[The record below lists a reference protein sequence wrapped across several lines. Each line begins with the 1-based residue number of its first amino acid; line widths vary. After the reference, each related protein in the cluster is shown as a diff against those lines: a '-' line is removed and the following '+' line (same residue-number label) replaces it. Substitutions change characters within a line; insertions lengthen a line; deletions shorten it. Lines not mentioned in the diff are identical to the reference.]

1 MFSVLWIFLRVT
13 CSSHPAR
20 SGDLGPRNPRQPVT
34 AFRASP
40 GVTNGAW
47 NAPCASS
54 VRVGRLRWLS
64 GQRPPRPD
72 EACRRT
78 GVELSTMSVSP
89 AGVPMPCQWRPGLTA
104 GTPTSGLPAYESVEH
119 DADVPHLAVR
129 LSRPVLS
136 TDAGVSCAP
145 PAKSYLAG
153 PPRRP
158 WQQSSSP
165 GAAAAVG

>member
-1 MFSVLWIFLRVT
+1 
-13 CSSHPAR
+13 
-20 SGDLGPRNPRQPVT
+20 
-34 AFRASP
+34 
-40 GVTNGAW
+40 
-47 NAPCASS
+47 
-54 VRVGRLRWLS
+54 
-64 GQRPPRPD
+64 
-72 EACRRT
+72 
-78 GVELSTMSVSP
+78 MSVSP

-119 DADVPHLAVR
+119 DVGVPHLAVR

-165 GAAAAVG
+165 GAAAAVGLNAADGRRECKAIFPLFLTNFDLNLPRTPVTVK